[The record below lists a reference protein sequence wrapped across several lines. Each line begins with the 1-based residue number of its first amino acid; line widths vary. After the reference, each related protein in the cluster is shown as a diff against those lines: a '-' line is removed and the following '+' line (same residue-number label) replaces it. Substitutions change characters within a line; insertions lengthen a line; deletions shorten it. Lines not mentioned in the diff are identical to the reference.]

1 MTHVTSDL
9 AASDLEAWLDASASH
24 LDTTTDTA
32 ASVLPK
38 LADAGLFRL
47 GVPVQWGGS
56 GGHVDDAVKAIAET
70 SARSLTAGF
79 VFWGHRTFIE
89 YLLQSPNAA
98 LREQLLPDL
107 LTGRRGGATGLSNA
121 MKFLSG
127 IEELSVQSR
136 RSGTALQLDGY
147 LPWVTNLPATG
158 FDVAMAVKGADGAPA
173 FIAALASDDSGL
185 ERSPDLDLMAMRG
198 SNTAALKIDGVRI
211 GEDRIIHHHAAEWL
225 PKVRP
230 AFLAM
235 QSALSIGLARRA
247 VAEAT
252 ARLRN
257 DRDILSEPIAALIAE
272 LSTAET
278 ALLEGLGGGRFI
290 EHPASLF
297 RLRIRLAEIAVQAV
311 QFELS
316 ASGGRAYLSQP
327 GAGFQR
333 RLREAAFIPVLTPSL
348 IQLKLALRVQE
359 LPAAVGATA

>member
-9 AASDLEAWLDASASH
+9 EASDLEAWLDASASH

-79 VFWGHRTFIE
+79 VFWSHRTFIE

-198 SNTAALKIDGVRI
+198 SNTAALKIDGVKI
-211 GEDRIIHHHAAEWL
+211 DEDRIIHHHAAEWL

-247 VAEAT
+247 LAEAT

-257 DRDILSEPIAALIAE
+257 DRDILSEPVAALAAE